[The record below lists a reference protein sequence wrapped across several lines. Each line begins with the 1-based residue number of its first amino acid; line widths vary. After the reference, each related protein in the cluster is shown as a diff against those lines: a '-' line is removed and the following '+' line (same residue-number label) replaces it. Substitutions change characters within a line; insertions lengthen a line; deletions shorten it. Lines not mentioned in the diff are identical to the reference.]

1 VRAHGFWRGVIS
13 VLIIGILSF
22 VPAHLLYSNVSDSSG
37 IHSLDQSASHRSASL
52 SRPTDNYYGVPR
64 VIYPARSSDLCVT
77 FGFLTLDP
85 AASSANF
92 AILIGATQHGMQQL
106 AALGKHGRYKSVSL
120 VVSSNIGLSSIDI
133 PVPLSTLDHGQASA
147 CESGLPSQFQL
158 LRRAEFRTTQN
169 IFVLGQP
176 RSFPDDW
183 YELNDSVTACA
194 IEKIQDTCAAGPSHE
209 VKLPSSLIMMTRD
222 EDLPM
227 KVGIDDPSKKL
238 PFIDPLTFTITRPGW
253 IILYTYWLAAMPFL
267 LLITLGG
274 YQYIRQRNVPKA
286 YEVAFGVAAT
296 MVAILPLRAVL
307 VPSSL
312 PSLTRLDLMFS
323 TEVALLVALSI
334 VWVITWPPASPGTR
348 PAMPRTAINDTAIND
363 KVDPDAPAGE

>member
-1 VRAHGFWRGVIS
+1 
-13 VLIIGILSF
+13 
-22 VPAHLLYSNVSDSSG
+22 
-37 IHSLDQSASHRSASL
+37 
-52 SRPTDNYYGVPR
+52 

-106 AALGKHGRYKSVSL
+106 ATLGKHGRYKSVSL
-120 VVSSNIGLSSIDI
+120 VVSSNFGLSSIDI
-133 PVPLSTLDHGQASA
+133 PVPLSTLEHGQASA
-147 CESGLPSQFQL
+147 CGSGSPSQYQL

-194 IEKIQDTCAAGPSHE
+194 IEKIQDTCAAGPSQE
-209 VKLPSSLIMMTRD
+209 TKLPSSLIMMTRD

-227 KVGIDDPSKKL
+227 KVGIDDPSRKL
-238 PFIDPLTFTITRPGW
+238 PFIDPLTFTVARPGR
-253 IILYTYWLAAMPFL
+253 IIFYTYWLAAMPFL
-267 LLITLGG
+267 LLIILGG
-274 YQYIRQRNVPKA
+274 YQYVRQRNVPKA

-334 VWVITWPPASPGTR
+334 VWVITWPPRA
-348 PAMPRTAINDTAIND
+348 AIND
-363 KVDPDAPAGE
+363 KADPDAPAGQRQGPAPNPPRPGPPGPG